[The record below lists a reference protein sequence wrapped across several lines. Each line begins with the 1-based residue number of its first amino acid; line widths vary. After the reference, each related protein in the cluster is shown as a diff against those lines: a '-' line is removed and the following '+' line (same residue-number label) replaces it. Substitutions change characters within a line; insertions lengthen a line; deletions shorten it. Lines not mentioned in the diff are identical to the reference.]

1 VSATPAPPPSESQ
14 HALPVGLRID
24 EFEIRSVLGIG
35 GFGIVYHAFDHAL
48 ERDVAIKEYMPS
60 SLAARSATLHVSIL
74 SQGHAET
81 FALGLKSFVNEA
93 RLLARFDHPSL
104 VKVHR
109 FWEANGTAYMVMPLY
124 RGRTLKA
131 LRAGLP
137 DSPSEAWLRRL
148 LEPLLGTLDALHAEG
163 VFHRDIAP
171 DNILVGEDGKPVLL
185 DFGAARRVISDQSQT
200 LTAILKPSYAPIE
213 QYAEATGLRQ
223 GAWTDLYALGA
234 TLAYAI
240 TGRAPQPATARAL
253 GTDAHLLAAEPRR
266 GISDE
271 FLRIVDWMMAPR
283 PEHRPQSVAALREV
297 LDGRAAAP
305 QPPAPAPT
313 AAPAAWERTVVQTT
327 QAPAAAAV
335 PDVADVPIEPSP
347 APATPPAVAVPRARA
362 PRWPLAAAAL
372 VIAGVAV
379 AAWRL
384 SPPRTAQAAPAV
396 ATVVAPAPVI
406 TAPPPAASS
415 PAPVALA
422 PAASAAAPAV
432 SEPAAAP
439 AKTAAAPPKP
449 QRPTNNPAISAD
461 NTPQR
466 SAAVTLPAAQAAPAA
481 VAEPAPPPKPT
492 PTVAAAPLRP
502 REQCEGR
509 HLLALHRCLKR
520 VCQDPAVANHLD
532 CRRMRQLEASNARP
546 SEY

>member
-1 VSATPAPPPSESQ
+1 MSSATPTPPPAESQ
-14 HALPVGLRID
+14 HALPVGLRLD

-60 SLAARSATLHVSIL
+60 SLASRSRTLHVSIL

-109 FWEANGTAYMVMPLY
+109 FWEAHGTAYMVMPLY

-131 LRAGLP
+131 LRAGLTE
-137 DSPSEAWLRRL
+137 SPSEAWLRRL
-148 LEPLLGTLDALHAEG
+148 LEPLLGTLDVLHAEG

-253 GTDAHLLAAEPRR
+253 GTDQHLLAAEPRR
-266 GISDE
+266 GVSDE

-305 QPPAPAPT
+305 QPPAPAPS

-327 QAPAAAAV
+327 QAPAVATTA
-335 PDVADVPIEPSP
+335 VADVPIEPSP
-347 APATPPAVAVPRARA
+347 TPAAQPAAVVSRARA

-384 SPPRTAQAAPAV
+384 TPAPATAAAPS
-396 ATVVAPAPVI
+396 VVAAPPPSAISPEPAAMVASAPTPATPAPV
-406 TAPPPAASS
+406 AAASS
-415 PAPVALA
+415 PPGE
-422 PAASAAAPAV
+422 AV
-432 SEPAAAP
+432 AAP
-439 AKTAAAPPKP
+439 AKTATAPRPKRAP
-449 QRPTNNPAISAD
+449 NTND
-461 NTPQR
+461 TP
-466 SAAVTLPAAQAAPAA
+466 SAAAVVPTSTAPAA
-481 VAEPAPPPKPT
+481 AAEPVALPP
-492 PTVAAAPLRP
+492 AAAPSPTAALKPLRP
-502 REQCEGR
+502 REQCDGR

-520 VCQDPAVANHLD
+520 VCQDPAVSGHLD
-532 CRRMRQLEASNARP
+532 CKRMRQLEASNARP

>member
-1 VSATPAPPPSESQ
+1 VSSATPSPPAESA
-14 HALPVGLRID
+14 HALPVGLRMA
-24 EFEIRSVLGIG
+24 EFEIRAVLGIG

-60 SLAARSATLHVSIL
+60 SLAARSRTLHVSLL

-109 FWEANGTAYMVMPLY
+109 FWEANGTACMVMPLY

-131 LRAGLP
+131 LRAGLSE
-137 DSPSEAWLRRL
+137 SPSEAWLRRL
-148 LEPLLGTLDALHAEG
+148 LEPLLGTLDVLHAEG

-171 DNILVGEDGKPVLL
+171 DNILVGDDGRPVLL

-234 TLAYAI
+234 TLAFAV

-253 GTDAHLLAAEPRR
+253 GTDQHLLAAEPRR

-305 QPPAPAPT
+305 QPPAPAPA

-327 QAPAAAAV
+327 QAPAVTA
-335 PDVADVPIEPSP
+335 VADVPIEPSP
-347 APATPPAVAVPRARA
+347 AAPAPAIAARARA

-384 SPPRTAQAAPAV
+384 SPPRATEAAPAV
-396 ATVVAPAPVI
+396 ATTAAPVPMV
-406 TAPPPAASS
+406 AAPPAASS
-415 PAPVALA
+415 LEPVAVA
-422 PAASAAAPAV
+422 GAASAAVPAAP
-432 SEPAAAP
+432 EPAAAP
-439 AKTAAAPPKP
+439 LVKTAAASPRPP
-449 QRPTNNPAISAD
+449 RPPSAATPVD
-461 NTPQR
+461 NTLAR
-466 SAAVTLPAAQAAPAA
+466 IAAVSSPPAPQAAPAT
-481 VAEPAPPPKPT
+481 VEPAAATKPT
-492 PTVAAAPLRP
+492 PTAAAAPLRP
-502 REQCEGR
+502 RVQCEGR

-532 CRRMRQLEASNARP
+532 CKRMRQLEASNARP
-546 SEY
+546 TEY

>member
-1 VSATPAPPPSESQ
+1 MPSATPPPPSAESQ

-60 SLAARSATLHVSIL
+60 SLAARSRTLHVSLL

-131 LRAGLP
+131 LRASLSE
-137 DSPSEAWLRRL
+137 SPSEAWLRRL
-148 LEPLLGTLDALHAEG
+148 LEPLLGTLEVLHAEG

-171 DNILVGEDGKPVLL
+171 DNILVGDDGRPVLL

-234 TLAYAI
+234 TLCFAV

-253 GTDAHLLAAEPRR
+253 GTDCHLLAAEPRR

-283 PEHRPQSVAALREV
+283 PEHRPQSVAALREA
-297 LDGRAAAP
+297 LDGHAAAP
-305 QPPAPAPT
+305 LPPAPVTSP

-327 QAPAAAAV
+327 QAPAVTAAAV
-335 PDVADVPIEPSP
+335 ADAPVEPIP
-347 APATPPAVAVPRARA
+347 APASPALAAPRAKA

-384 SPPRTAQAAPAV
+384 SPPRAAEAAPALA
-396 ATVVAPAPVI
+396 ATVIAPAPVV
-406 TAPPPAASS
+406 AAPPAASNPEPTAAITAAS
-415 PAPVALA
+415 APA
-422 PAASAAAPAV
+422 PAAI
-432 SEPAAAP
+432 EPAAMP
-439 AKTAAAPPKP
+439 VKVVVPKP
-449 QRPTNNPAISAD
+449 QRPTSPATPLD
-461 NTPQR
+461 TPQR
-466 SAAVTLPAAQAAPAA
+466 SAAVSLPAPQTAPA
-481 VAEPAPPPKPT
+481 VAEPAPKPT
-492 PTVAAAPLRP
+492 PTAAAAPLRP

-520 VCQDPAVANHLD
+520 VCQDPALVNHLD
-532 CRRMRQLEASNARP
+532 CKRMRQLEANSARP